1 MSKLKNFNLRD
12 SGAALWAGWNRPTRT
27 IFALFV
33 IGLVALLPFAP
44 SWGPTSFLNT
54 PISSYIDVLVFPIG
68 MFVLMALGLNIVV
81 GKSGL
86 LDLGYVAFFAIGA
99 YSQAILSTMYGWNT
113 WEVMP
118 VGIALAM
125 LSGVILGLPALR
137 LRGDYLA
144 IITLGFGEIVR
155 ILAINIEGTGG
166 PNGIP
171 GIPNPPSVLGVKFG
185 LMDSNNFFWLV
196 LVLILLVIW
205 MIRRFTVRRPGRAWE
220 AIRQDED
227 VAALMGVNTLVYKL
241 WSFVIGAAVG
251 GAAGVIY
258 ASKVMVIS
266 PDMFKFE
273 LSILILACV
282 VFGGIGNIWGVILG
296 ASILAYLPERIRFLT
311 DARQLVFGLVLIIM
325 MNLRPDGLLPR
336 KKREKITEKGSK

>member
-1 MSKLKNFNLRD
+1 M
-12 SGAALWAGWNRPTRT
+12 
-27 IFALFV
+27 
-33 IGLVALLPFAP
+33 PFAA

-54 PISSYIDVLVFPIG
+54 PITSFQDVLVYPVG
-68 MFVLMALGLNIVV
+68 MFILMALGLNIVV

-99 YSQAILSTMYGWNT
+99 YTQAIMSTMLDWNT
-113 WEVMP
+113 WEILP
-118 VGIALAM
+118 FGIIFAM
-125 LSGVILGLPALR
+125 ISGVILGLPALR

-155 ILAINIEGTGG
+155 IVALNSVSTGG
-166 PNGIP
+166 PNGIA
-171 GIPNPPSVLGVKFG
+171 GIPNPPAIAG
-185 LMDSNNFFWLV
+185 LQFDYMHPQSYFWLV
-196 LVLILLVIW
+196 IFMILLVVW
-205 MIRRFTVRRPGRAWE
+205 MVRRFTVRRPGRAWE

-241 WSFVIGAAVG
+241 WAFVIGAAVG

-258 ASKVMVIS
+258 ASKAMVIS
-266 PDMFKFE
+266 PDMFKFDV
-273 LSILILACV
+273 SVMILACV

-296 ASILAYLPERIRFLT
+296 AGILAYLPDRFRFLT
-311 DARQLVFGLVLIIM
+311 DARQLVFGAVLIIM

-336 KKREKITEKGSK
+336 KKREKISEVKK

>member
-1 MSKLKNFNLRD
+1 MANLTSFNLRD
-12 SGAALWAGWNRPTRT
+12 KGAEIWTGWSRPVRT
-27 IFALFV
+27 IFVLAMIALV
-33 IGLVALLPFAP
+33 GLLPFAA

-54 PISSYIDVLVFPIG
+54 PITSFQNVLVYPVG
-68 MFVLMALGLNIVV
+68 MFILMALGLNIVV

-99 YSQAILSTMYGWNT
+99 YSQGILSTLYGWNT
-113 WEVMP
+113 WEIMP
-118 VGIALAM
+118 FGIGFAM
-125 LSGVILGLPALR
+125 LAGVILGLPALR

-144 IITLGFGEIVR
+144 IITLGFGEIIR
-155 ILAINIEGTGG
+155 IVAINLSVTGG

-171 GIPNPPSVLGVKFG
+171 GIPNPPSFLGLHFD
-185 LMDSNNFFWLV
+185 LMHPETFFWLV
-196 LVLILLVIW
+196 LAMILLVVW
-205 MIRRFTVRRPGRAWE
+205 MVRRFTVRRPGRAWE

-251 GAAGVIY
+251 GAAGVLY

-266 PDMFKFE
+266 PDMFKFDV
-273 LSILILACV
+273 SILILACV

-296 ASILAYLPERIRFLT
+296 AGILAYLPERIRFIA
-311 DARQLVFGLVLIIM
+311 DARQLVFGAVLIIM
-325 MNLRPDGLLPR
+325 MNMRPDGLLPR
-336 KKREKITEKGSK
+336 KKREKITEKGAK